1 MRRKVFIDNVSGND
15 MIGSGCGIGGKK
27 RRRGDEVGKVETDD
41 MNLQLAHSVIPLALT
56 AADKLQM

>member
-1 MRRKVFIDNVSGND
+1 